1 MAEVRTESMA
11 GGTIQQKAKA
21 TATAKAT
28 AKAFHEWVIQLE
40 M

>member
-11 GGTIQQKAKA
+11 GGTIKQ
-21 TATAKAT
+21 KAT
-28 AKAFHEWVIQLE
+28 AKPFHEWVIQVE

>member
-1 MAEVRTESMA
+1 MA
-11 GGTIQQKAKA
+11 GGTIQQK
-21 TATAKAT
+21 AKAT